1 MPVMAR
7 QVARFQAR
15 WNAQG
20 GSVPPIGVWQSTS
33 AGYDN
38 ARSDAGVI
46 RLNSRLKSDQPL

>member
-1 MPVMAR
+1 MAR
-7 QVARFQAR
+7 HVARFQAR

-38 ARSDAGVI
+38 ARGKAGVI
-46 RLNSRLKSDQPL
+46 RQFSRPKTDQPL